1 MSREVELG
9 REKNG
14 PTESW
19 KETEEQ
25 NSKTRGRRKAD
36 QNWGT
41 IELGVFWDRY
51 SSFLDLS
58 RDPKTSNAGLSLRY
72 TRTYSQDVTAVLTK
86 TRDMAG
92 DRCSVWKL

>member
-1 MSREVELG
+1 MSREVEWG

-25 NSKTRGRRKAD
+25 KGQDKRAAQAD

-41 IELGVFWDRY
+41 TELGVSWDRY

-58 RDPKTSNAGLSLRY
+58 RDPKISNAGRSLRY
-72 TRTYSQDVTAVLTK
+72 TRTYSQDVTAVLAK

-92 DRCSVWKL
+92 DRCSV